1 MGVLSE
7 VRLFVKQVISILDMG
22 EQGNDTI
29 EELDLTAQMVQ
40 SQDEMEKEK
49 IQHLQPKWDS

>member
-1 MGVLSE
+1 
-7 VRLFVKQVISILDMG
+7 MG
-22 EQGNDTI
+22 EQGNDAI

-49 IQHLQPKWDS
+49 IQHLEPKWDS